1 MPSSDLPNQD
11 DDLSGTQPPARSTT
25 PSTDHQTKSTASP
38 TAYRYLLG
46 ALLFMVV
53 GISILVFIG
62 REEARVR
69 QMELAELDLQP
80 LLYTETPL
88 SDETIAGKVVVLY
101 FWGFWNAPSREPYK
115 DFVELQKEFKDNPEC
130 LVVSV
135 ACPQNDQD
143 TIDQVA
149 FHTKKYIDRLQYD
162 EMPLYT
168 DIYQF
173 SRTQVS
179 RLFSSG
185 GFQYPT
191 TLVLNRD
198 GKVEG
203 AWRGS
208 LKIKEVRAAIKSA
221 LATAASGT
229 SAASRTTSASEK

>member
-1 MPSSDLPNQD
+1 MSSSDLPNQD
-11 DDLSGTQPPARSTT
+11 DNFREAQLSPRSTA
-25 PSTDHQTKSTASP
+25 PSTDHQTKPTASP

-53 GISILVFIG
+53 GISLLVFIG

-69 QMELAELDLQP
+69 QMALAELDLQP
-80 LLYTETPL
+80 LLYTETPI
-88 SDETIAGKVVVLY
+88 TAQTTAGKVVVLY
-101 FWGFWNAPSREPYK
+101 FWGFWNAPSRESYK
-115 DFVELQKEFKDNPEC
+115 DFVELQKEFRDNPDC

-143 TIDQVA
+143 TIEQVA
-149 FHTKKYIDRLQYD
+149 FYTKKYIDRLQYD
-162 EMPLYT
+162 EMPVHT

-208 LKIKEVRAAIKSA
+208 LKIKEVRAATKSA
-221 LATAASGT
+221 LATAASP
-229 SAASRTTSASEK
+229 TTAASEK

>member
-1 MPSSDLPNQD
+1 MSSSEPPNQ
-11 DDLSGTQPPARSTT
+11 AAST
-25 PSTDHQTKSTASP
+25 
-38 TAYRYLLG
+38 TAYRYLIG
-46 ALLFMVV
+46 AGLFMVL
-53 GISILVFIG
+53 GISLLVFLG

-88 SDETIAGKVVVLY
+88 TEQSRAGKVVVLY
-101 FWGFWNAPSREPYK
+101 FWGFWNAPSREPYP
-115 DFVELQKEFKDNPEC
+115 DFVELQKEFRDNPEC
-130 LVVSV
+130 LVISV
-135 ACPQNDQD
+135 ACPQNDQV

-149 FHTKKYIDRLQYD
+149 FHTKKYIDRLRYD
-162 EMPLYT
+162 EMPIYT

-191 TLVLNRD
+191 TIVLNRD

-208 LKIKEVRAAIKSA
+208 LKIKEVRDAIKSA
-221 LATAASGT
+221 LATP
-229 SAASRTTSASEK
+229 ASEK